1 MLSCSTFNSA
11 FVANV
16 AIFLFKSALCMN
28 LAVADLSTICFFKFL
43 HQGFD

>member
-28 LAVADLSTICFFKFL
+28 LAVADLSTNSLFLFL
-43 HQGFD
+43 HQVFD